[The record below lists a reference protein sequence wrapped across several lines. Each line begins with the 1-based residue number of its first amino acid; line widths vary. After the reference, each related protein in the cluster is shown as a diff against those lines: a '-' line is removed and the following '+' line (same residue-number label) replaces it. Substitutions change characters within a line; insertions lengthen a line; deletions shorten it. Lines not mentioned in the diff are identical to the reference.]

1 MTCALSF
8 TVGAPE
14 RAVSQPRTSRLS
26 ESLDAVKTWAG
37 DVRGERGRGREE
49 RKRENGRGR

>member
-14 RAVSQPRTSRLS
+14 RAVSHPRTSRLS

-49 RKRENGRGR
+49 RNKENERGR